1 MEAKELPAALAAPFS
16 VDRVSWKP
24 QAVSRDKKRA
34 LAVAY
39 IDARD
44 VAQRLDDVVGPLP

>member
-1 MEAKELPAALAAPFS
+1 MEAKELAAALAAPFP